1 MSKATLCSDDA
12 GNELFL
18 QTRKD
23 DFEGEGMKM
32 VAEHEERGNNERIN
46 NNSAPPKEENNAL
59 NMGGRTLSLI
69 TEEDMLLEFEQMQK
83 RMNLVKPGKNLTV
96 RVDCDN
102 SNAKDGRRDSNKD
115 GSDSH
120 RSSST
125 NGDECDGG
133 EDGGSPNDLE
143 NTVHLTDKFLTDRS
157 RSGETTR
164 IRFSEDASS
173 RGTTFA
179 AASQKGLGRKER
191 EDTFSVS
198 IFDAG
203 KLDSM
208 LGKRRGAI
216 VASENQDNRS
226 NNDNNNVRVG
236 NETFRSLGDL
246 KVNEKRRIGMFSVI
260 DGHGGAGA
268 AAHCA
273 ASLHEMIFEQLS
285 DKCEQMAEATEKA
298 RDKLMKMKRAKVNT
312 SRSSSYEDMSGLSGK
327 MSANEGEEVEIQK
340 REEESGF
347 DELVREAI
355 IAGFKRC
362 DEDFLSRNKND
373 FSGACVAM
381 ALIWDDAVW
390 IAHLGDCK
398 IIAAD
403 FYASKP
409 LELLTETLT
418 TDHIASN
425 TSEANAVITRGGFI
439 RAAANTGGNIY
450 ARGRETGC
458 NLFNNYFLSACGGG
472 RGKSAAAT
480 STSHIS
486 GCTNTENDKNFVCS
500 RGGCDSIARVNGE
513 LAVTRS
519 IGDRRCK
526 PHISCEPDVRKT
538 RFKRKEKRDDEIFFR
553 SSNSSH
559 QNIKG
564 KESFLLLSTDGTFGC
579 GRVKDRDA
587 AEVAANALLI
597 ESHKQHS
604 PKASSSSWGQRAR
617 RACAEVISHVKKK
630 GGKDDA
636 TVILID
642 IESAFS
648 N

>member
-1 MSKATLCSDDA
+1 MVTPDEDD
-12 GNELFL
+12 
-18 QTRKD
+18 
-23 DFEGEGMKM
+23 
-32 VAEHEERGNNERIN
+32 N
-46 NNSAPPKEENNAL
+46 NNNNDEKEKEKEKETAMMM
-59 NMGGRTLSLI
+59 MGGRTLSLI

-83 RMNLVKPGKNLTV
+83 KMNLSKKKNLTI
-96 RVDCDN
+96 RVEPRDGSIGDGKN
-102 SNAKDGRRDSNKD
+102 DKKNASNTKD

-120 RSSST
+120 RSSSS
-125 NGDECDGG
+125 NNEDED
-133 EDGGSPNDLE
+133 EAYGSPTDLE

-157 RSGETTR
+157 TRSGETTR
-164 IRFSEDASS
+164 VRFSEDASS

-203 KLDSM
+203 KLNGM
-208 LGKRRGAI
+208 LGRRFGDVGGTVGAI
-216 VASENQDNRS
+216 VGSKNHNR
-226 NNDNNNVRVG
+226 NENNNVKVG
-236 NETFRSLGDL
+236 NETFRSLGDV
-246 KVNEKRRIGMFSVI
+246 KVVEKRRIGMFSVI

-285 DKCEQMAEATEKA
+285 DRCEQMAEATEKA
-298 RDKLMKMKRAKVNT
+298 RDKLMKMKRVIVNT
-312 SRSSSYEDMSGLSGK
+312 SRSSSSEDMSSLSCK
-327 MSANEGEEVEIQK
+327 MSADEGEEVNVK
-340 REEESGF
+340 TREEDGEGESGF
-347 DELVREAI
+347 DELVKEAI
-355 IAGFKRC
+355 VAGFKRC
-362 DEDFLSRNKND
+362 DEDFLSRNKRD
-373 FSGACVAM
+373 SSGACVAM

-403 FYASKP
+403 FCASKP

-439 RAAANTGGNIY
+439 RAAANAANDYDTK
-450 ARGRETGC
+450 GRESAC
-458 NLFNNYFLSACGGG
+458 NLFNTYFLSSCDGVLE
-472 RGKSAAAT
+472 RGKNAAAT
-480 STSHIS
+480 RASNIS
-486 GCTNTENDKNFVCS
+486 GCTNTENDKKFVCS

-513 LAVTRS
+513 LAITRS
-519 IGDRRCK
+519 IGDRSCK
-526 PHISCEPDVRKT
+526 PHVSCEPDVRKT
-538 RFKRKEKRDDEIFFR
+538 RFKRREKRDDQIFPSKN
-553 SSNSSH
+553 SSNNNNS
-559 QNIKG
+559 KG

-587 AEVAANALLI
+587 AEVVANALLI
-597 ESHKQHS
+597 ESYQQHS
-604 PKASSSSWGQRAR
+604 PSASSSSWGQRAR

-642 IESAFS
+642 IESAF
-648 N
+648 NK

>member
-1 MSKATLCSDDA
+1 MPSTCKAPFC
-12 GNELFL
+12 NEL
-18 QTRKD
+18 
-23 DFEGEGMKM
+23 
-32 VAEHEERGNNERIN
+32 EEDVGGVSSETN
-46 NNSAPPKEENNAL
+46 EENEKEAAV
-59 NMGGRTLSLI
+59 MGSRTLSLI

-83 RMNLVKPGKNLTV
+83 KMMMKAPNGKNLKI
-96 RVDCDN
+96 RVKDE
-102 SNAKDGRRDSNKD
+102 NAVGGEKNALENRDGNDATTTNGR
-115 GSDSH
+115 GSQ
-120 RSSST
+120 RSSSK
-125 NGDECDGG
+125 DGG
-133 EDGGSPNDLE
+133 GDDDDDESPNDLE

-157 RSGETTR
+157 RSGETTQ
-164 IRFSEDASS
+164 IRFSTDASS

-179 AASQKGLGRKER
+179 AVSQKGSGRKER

-203 KLDSM
+203 KLNSM
-208 LGKRRGAI
+208 LGKRGRGAI
-216 VASENQDNRS
+216 VASENHNLS
-226 NNDNNNVRVG
+226 NNDKVRVG

-246 KVNEKRRIGMFSVI
+246 KVIEKPRIGMFSVI

-273 ASLHEMIFEQLS
+273 ASLHEMVFEQLS
-285 DKCEQMAEATEKA
+285 DRCEQMAEATAKA
-298 RDKLMKMKRAKVNT
+298 RDKMMEMQNKRSKV
-312 SRSSSYEDMSGLSGK
+312 RSSHSSSFEDMSGLSN
-327 MSANEGEEVEIQK
+327 MSVDDEG
-340 REEESGF
+340 EESGF
-347 DELVREAI
+347 DELVKETI

-362 DEDFLSRNKND
+362 DEDFFNRNTKD
-373 FSGACVAM
+373 SSGACVAM

-403 FYASKP
+403 FCSSQP

-425 TSEANAVITRGGFI
+425 SSEASAVITRGGFI
-439 RAAANTGGNIY
+439 RAAANAANNTD
-450 ARGRETGC
+450 AKGRENAC
-458 NLFNNYFLSACGGG
+458 NVFNNYILSACGGSS
-472 RGKSAAAT
+472 RGKNDAAT
-480 STSHIS
+480 SNNVC
-486 GCTNTENDKNFVCS
+486 GNTGKEKNFICP
-500 RGGCDSIARVNGE
+500 RGRCDSIARVNGE

-519 IGDRRCK
+519 IGDRGCK
-526 PHISCEPDVRKT
+526 PYISCEPDVRKT
-538 RFKRKEKRDDEIFFR
+538 RFKRREKRDDEVFR
-553 SSNSSH
+553 NSNSK
-559 QNIKG
+559 N
-564 KESFLLLSTDGTFGC
+564 KESFLLLTTDGAFGC

-597 ESHKQHS
+597 ESYQQHS

-642 IESAFS
+642 IESAF
-648 N
+648 NK

>member
-1 MSKATLCSDDA
+1 
-12 GNELFL
+12 
-18 QTRKD
+18 
-23 DFEGEGMKM
+23 MKM
-32 VAEHEERGNNERIN
+32 VADEERGNERT
-46 NNSAPPKEENNAL
+46 NNSASKEDAM

-83 RMNLVKPGKNLTV
+83 RMNLVKPGKSLTV

-115 GSDSH
+115 GNDSH

-133 EDGGSPNDLE
+133 EDRGSPIDLE

-246 KVNEKRRIGMFSVI
+246 KVIEKRRIGMFSVI

-355 IAGFKRC
+355 ISGFKRC

-390 IAHLGDCK
+390 IAHIGDCK

-439 RAAANTGGNIY
+439 RAAANASSNNY

-486 GCTNTENDKNFVCS
+486 GCANTENDKNFVCS

-538 RFKRKEKRDDEIFFR
+538 RFKRREKRNDEIFFR

-617 RACAEVISHVKKK
+617 RACAEVILHVKKK

>member
-1 MSKATLCSDDA
+1 MSKATRSDDA

-18 QTRKD
+18 GRK

-32 VAEHEERGNNERIN
+32 VGGEERRNERM
-46 NNSAPPKEENNAL
+46 NNSAPKQDAMNAL

-133 EDGGSPNDLE
+133 EDGGSPIDLE

-179 AASQKGLGRKER
+179 AASQKGFGRKER

-246 KVNEKRRIGMFSVI
+246 KVIEKRRIGMFSVI

-312 SRSSSYEDMSGLSGK
+312 SRSLRYENMSGLSGK
-327 MSANEGEEVEIQK
+327 MTANEGEEVEIKK

-398 IIAAD
+398 IIAAN

-425 TSEANAVITRGGFI
+425 TSEANAVIMRGGFI
-439 RAAANTGGNIY
+439 RAAANAGSNIY

-458 NLFNNYFLSACGGG
+458 NLFNNYFLSACGGR

-486 GCTNTENDKNFVCS
+486 GCANTEIDKNFVCS

-538 RFKRKEKRDDEIFFR
+538 RFKRREKRDDEIFFR

-642 IESAFS
+642 IESAFKS

>member
-1 MSKATLCSDDA
+1 
-12 GNELFL
+12 
-18 QTRKD
+18 
-23 DFEGEGMKM
+23 
-32 VAEHEERGNNERIN
+32 
-46 NNSAPPKEENNAL
+46 
-59 NMGGRTLSLI
+59 
-69 TEEDMLLEFEQMQK
+69 
-83 RMNLVKPGKNLTV
+83 
-96 RVDCDN
+96 
-102 SNAKDGRRDSNKD
+102 
-115 GSDSH
+115 
-120 RSSST
+120 
-125 NGDECDGG
+125 
-133 EDGGSPNDLE
+133 
-143 NTVHLTDKFLTDRS
+143 
-157 RSGETTR
+157 
-164 IRFSEDASS
+164 
-173 RGTTFA
+173 
-179 AASQKGLGRKER
+179 
-191 EDTFSVS
+191 
-198 IFDAG
+198 
-203 KLDSM
+203 LDSM
-208 LGKRRGAI
+208 LGKRRDAI
-216 VASENQDNRS
+216 VARENQDNRS

-246 KVNEKRRIGMFSVI
+246 KVIEKRRIGMFSVI

-439 RAAANTGGNIY
+439 RAAANAGSNIY
-450 ARGRETGC
+450 PRGRETGC

-486 GCTNTENDKNFVCS
+486 GCANTENDKNFVCS

-587 AEVAANALLI
+587 AEVAANALSI

-617 RACAEVISHVKKK
+617 RACAEVISNVKKK

>member
-1 MSKATLCSDDA
+1 MSKATRSDDA

-18 QTRKD
+18 PRED
-23 DFEGEGMKM
+23 EGEEGMKM
-32 VAEHEERGNNERIN
+32 VADEERGKERKKY
-46 NNSAPPKEENNAL
+46 NSAPKEDAINAL

-83 RMNLVKPGKNLTV
+83 RMNLVKPGKSLTV

-115 GSDSH
+115 GNDSH

-133 EDGGSPNDLE
+133 EDGGSPIDLE

-208 LGKRRGAI
+208 LGKIRGAI

-246 KVNEKRRIGMFSVI
+246 KVIEKRRIGMFSVI

-355 IAGFKRC
+355 ISGFKRC

-403 FYASKP
+403 FYASQP

-439 RAAANTGGNIY
+439 RAAANASSNNY

-486 GCTNTENDKNFVCS
+486 GCANTENDKNFVCS

-538 RFKRKEKRDDEIFFR
+538 RFKRREKRNDEIFFR

-587 AEVAANALLI
+587 AEVAANALSI

-617 RACAEVISHVKKK
+617 RACAEVISNVKKK